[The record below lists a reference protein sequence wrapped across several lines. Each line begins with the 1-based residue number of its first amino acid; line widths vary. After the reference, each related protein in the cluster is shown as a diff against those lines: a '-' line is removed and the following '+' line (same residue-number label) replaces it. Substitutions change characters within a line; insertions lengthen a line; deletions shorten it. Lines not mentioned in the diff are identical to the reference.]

1 MPQMKKSHQGAKGTL
16 KQHPSHPCALRN
28 RCPVD
33 LHQPLEDLVA
43 VEVLGSM
50 ASMYFYVLY
59 FYMFIFLSS
68 ATQPSFLLS
77 YCCKN

>member
-1 MPQMKKSHQGAKGTL
+1 MPQMKKNHQGAKV
-16 KQHPSHPCALRN
+16 QHPPHPCALRN

-68 ATQPSFLLS
+68 ATQPSFFAFILL
-77 YCCKN
+77 